1 MAVLMRKP
9 ELVKRYSCVLQI
21 LESTIDLQNDDKLV
35 SGIQYES
42 SIYCVYKCKDRMR
55 HHTQIAFSNYTFLTD
70 TFTSCNPR

>member
-35 SGIQYES
+35 SEIKCES
-42 SIYCVYKCKDRMR
+42 IFIVLTKDRIR
-55 HHTQIAFSNYTFLTD
+55 YHTQKRIFKS
-70 TFTSCNPR
+70 

>member
-35 SGIQYES
+35 SEIKCES
-42 SIYCVYKCKDRMR
+42 SVYCINLDSITLSKAHY
-55 HHTQIAFSNYTFLTD
+55 QIITF
-70 TFTSCNPR
+70 